1 MGSCKLGWGRNGICI
16 FLLAFPS
23 ILNVGN
29 KNIIGVLAVLVIL
42 TGRENIFVSQS
53 LLLFSKYRLC
63 WLLLP
68 WVLRFDALTQ
78 KHSPGWCG
86 LVGWALSCKPKS
98 LRFDAWSGHM
108 PRWRARSWSGHVQ
121 EATDQCFSL
130 ESMFLSFSFSPA
142 LPVSLKSISMSLGE
156 DKQ

>member
-68 WVLRFDALTQ
+68 WVLRFGALTQ

-86 LVGWALSCKPKS
+86 LVGWALSCKGKCPHFNC
-98 LRFDAWSGHM
+98 RPG
-108 PRWRARSWSGHVQ
+108 
-121 EATDQCFSL
+121 QCL
-130 ESMFLSFSFSPA
+130 DCRFSPGQGTYRRQPVDA
-142 LPVSLKSISMSLGE
+142 AYSNQCCSPPLSPSLPLSKN
-156 DKQ
+156 K